1 MEYNIETILEMYED
15 DYNPSSK
22 VPGPRNMYG
31 DGGITEGKG
40 ANKGTFHLKLSSTM
54 IYSNSVFIWYS

>member
-1 MEYNIETILEMYED
+1 MDTESILEMYED

-40 ANKGTFHLKLSSTM
+40 ANKGTFYLRIPRTPGDNGGDK
-54 IYSNSVFIWYS
+54 

>member
-40 ANKGTFHLKLSSTM
+40 ANKGTFYLRIPRTPGDNGGDK
-54 IYSNSVFIWYS
+54 